1 MKVAVVGTGY
11 VGLVSGT
18 CFAEMGNTVTCVDID
33 EKKIERMKAGKVPIY
48 EPGLEELFKKNI
60 EEKRLS
66 FTTSLKEG
74 INEAEVIFLALPTP
88 PAEDGSADLK
98 YILGVA
104 EDLGKKLDHYAVVVN
119 KSTVPVGTADK
130 VRNAVLENSK
140 IEFDVVSNPEFL
152 KEGFAVADFMN
163 PDRIVIGTKR
173 ARARDIMLR
182 LYEPLT
188 SKGSEMFLMDEKSA
202 EMTKYAA
209 NAFLATKI
217 SFMNEV
223 ANLCELV
230 GADVDN
236 VRLGIGSDTRIGK
249 KFLYPGIGYGGSC
262 FPKDV
267 MALHR
272 TAMENDYDFKI
283 LDAVTDVNNFQ
294 KRRILNKVE
303 EYFDGKI
310 EGRKIALWGLAF
322 KAETDDIREAPSLEI
337 IAGLLR
343 EGAIIA
349 AYDPEASENV
359 KKYFP
364 DEKNLFFADNQ
375 YDALKEAEI
384 LIIATEW
391 NTFKNPDFIKMKKL
405 MAGAT
410 VFDGRNL
417 YDLGTM
423 NEHGF
428 EYFSVGRRTVRP

>member
-1 MKVAVVGTGY
+1 MRVAVIGTGY
-11 VGLVSGT
+11 VGLVTGT
-18 CFAEMGNTVTCVDID
+18 CFAEMGNSVTCVDID
-33 EKKIERMKAGKVPIY
+33 EQKIEQMNTGKVPIY

-60 EEKRLS
+60 EENRLT
-66 FTTSLKEG
+66 FTTKLKDG
-74 INEAEVIFLALPTP
+74 IKDAEVIFLALPTP

-98 YILGVA
+98 YVLGVA
-104 EDLGKKLDHYAVVVN
+104 EELGKKLDHYAVIVN
-119 KSTVPVGTADK
+119 KSTVPVGTAEK
-130 VRNAVLENSK
+130 VKSAVLENSK

-173 ARARDIMLR
+173 AKARDVMLR

-267 MALHR
+267 TALHR
-272 TAMENDYDFKI
+272 IAMENDYDFKI
-283 LDAVTDVNNFQ
+283 LDAVSDVNNFQ
-294 KRRILNKVE
+294 KRRIISKVH
-303 EYFDGKI
+303 EYFDGNL
-310 EGRKIALWGLAF
+310 EGRKVALWGLAF

-343 EGAIIA
+343 EGVTIT
-349 AYDPEASENV
+349 AYDPVATDNV
-359 KKYFP
+359 AKYFP
-364 DEKNLFFADNQ
+364 REDNLLFAENQ
-375 YDALKEAEI
+375 YDALKDAEI

-391 NTFKNPDFIKMKKL
+391 NTFKNPDFTKMKEL
-405 MAGAT
+405 MAGVT

-417 YDLGTM
+417 YDLGIM
-423 NEHGF
+423 RENGF
-428 EYFSVGRRTVRP
+428 EYFSVGRRAVRP